1 MKKALLILTALL
13 AIACIGALPFL
24 CTHSDIL
31 PEVSTAYY
39 DYKAKEEALTATG
52 PEAELMRM
60 LTGLTADTKLEPVRT
75 PMAFSGFGMTL
86 AIGVIA
92 AWCMLFIGCR
102 KHAALFPALCWTA
115 ALAVPFGLIG
125 ARLIYCLVNISFY
138 LNAIAA
144 PEAMLKSWEGGL
156 SLSGA
161 LAGAVLAGMLGAKIT
176 RTSIGTL
183 LDVLAPAL
191 LTFCIFMSIGVE
203 STDMGFGPEVGHS
216 LSGFTTMIG
225 ETLRLNTTTLFAFAM
240 TALLLVYLLHG
251 LHLLERGV
259 YRPGLQFALTA
270 FLYGTVMILLE
281 SLREDG
287 HMVWGFVHAEM
298 AFDLCFA
305 LPALL
310 YLAKTKKRIL
320 LSLLATAVLAGAVV
334 ALEFALDRSSIG
346 DGLLYAAYIAVLGGY
361 IFFGCTCAKKRLAV

>member
-13 AIACIGALPFL
+13 AIACIVALPFL

-60 LTGLTADTKLEPVRT
+60 LTGLSADTKLEPVRT
-75 PMAFSGFGMTL
+75 PIRFSWFGLTL
-86 AIGVIA
+86 AIGAVA
-92 AWCMLFIGCR
+92 AICLLLYLNWRQPDQRRASMY
-102 KHAALFPALCWTA
+102 TA
-115 ALAVPFGLIG
+115 ALAVPMGLIG
-125 ARLIYCLVNISFY
+125 ARLVYCLVNIGYY
-138 LNAIAA
+138 LNAISA
-144 PEAMLKSWEGGL
+144 PEAMLKMWEGGL

-161 LAGAVLAGMLGAKIT
+161 LAFAVLAGVIGARLGKA
-176 RTSIGTL
+176 SIGRVLDAIAMPL
-183 LDVLAPAL
+183 LLLAIYAD
-191 LTFCIFMSIGVE
+191 MAAGSINMV
-203 STDMGFGPEVGHS
+203 FGPEVSGIGS
-216 LSGFTTMIG
+216 LLSIDINGAERLDTSVVILSALLVVLITVYMSLRGKITPSGF
-225 ETLRLNTTTLFAFAM
+225 R
-240 TALLLVYLLHG
+240 
-251 LHLLERGV
+251 
-259 YRPGLQFALTA
+259 FALTA
-270 FLYGTVMILLE
+270 FLYGSVMILME

-320 LSLLATAVLAGAVV
+320 LALLATAVLAGAVV

-346 DGLLYAAYIAVLGGY
+346 DGLLYAAYVAVLGGY